1 MSEKKLG
8 EVGLAKLV
16 EKIKNAD
23 SALQTQ
29 INTKQPMLDIS
40 YDSLNHRLN
49 FNNVAFTI
57 EEND

>member
-8 EVGLAKLV
+8 EVGLAKLI

-23 SALQTQ
+23 SALATS
-29 INTKQPMLDIS
+29 IAAKQDTLDIS

>member
-8 EVGLAKLV
+8 EVGLAKLI

-23 SALQTQ
+23 SALATS
-29 INTKQPMLDIS
+29 IATKQDTLDIS
-40 YDSLNHRLN
+40 YDASNHRLN